1 MKLKILSIALMLMAT
16 PVFAQEK
23 QEHTSRFCVAEC

>member
-23 QEHTSRFCVAEC
+23 HGAHVPVLCG